1 MDLFFLA
8 IIATVLAFAGGFNLG
23 GTVQRPET
31 RKETIQWCI
40 QKSQECKKEFD
51 FYKTQVEVRKF
62 QENSK

>member
-1 MDLFFLA
+1 MEEIFTA
-8 IIATVLAFAGGFNLG
+8 IAFIVATVASYNLG
-23 GTVQRPET
+23 KIAQQPET

-51 FYKTQVEVRKF
+51 FYKTQAEVRKF